1 MNRREGGLLT
11 RRSQVQQLAP
21 RTIRLPRLLSDDQTD
36 RQDRKVHVKWERRI
50 IRIVALACG
59 LLVSACG
66 ETGVPGAEGLPERAS
81 EVHQPNLAAS
91 PGPGGPA
98 GIVLETINAG
108 GYTYARIGAADTEIW
123 VAGPMAEI
131 AVGDSVSL
139 AGAENMGPFAS
150 PSLDRAFEEIYF
162 IDQFRNAGTANN
174 TYQGTVTETINAAGY
189 TYVQVNVGEES
200 RWMGAPG
207 TDEPLVWLA
216 GPETVLELGSVVSWQ
231 GGSVMR
237 EFHSNTLQRTFAEIV
252 FVEFFT
258 VVN

>member
-1 MNRREGGLLT
+1 MNRGEGRLLA
-11 RRSQVQQLAP
+11 RRSQAQQLAP
-21 RTIRLPRLLSDDQTD
+21 KTIRLPRLLNDNRND
-36 RQDRKVHVKWERRI
+36 RLDRKVHVNWERLI
-50 IRIVALACG
+50 FRIVALVCG

-66 ETGVPGAEGLPERAS
+66 DTGEPGAEGLPERAS
-81 EVHQPNLAAS
+81 DLQQPNLAAS

-98 GIVLETINAG
+98 GIVLETMNGG

-150 PSLDRAFEEIYF
+150 PILDRTFEEIYF
-162 IDQFRNAGTANN
+162 IDQFRTASTAND

-200 RWMGAPG
+200 SWMGAPD

-216 GPETVLELGSVVSWQ
+216 GPETVLELGDVVSWQ

-237 EFHSNTLQRTFAEIV
+237 EFHSNTLERTFPEIV